1 MNNKCLFCDFY
12 KNKTKVIFENEKF
25 FAIFDD
31 FPVSAGH
38 ALVIPKKHIVSI
50 FDLSEDEWSYL
61 LPAIKEVK
69 KIIESKVEKKPDGYN
84 IGINEGETAGRTIH
98 HLHVQTIPRYLGD
111 VKNPTGGIR
120 CVIPGK
126 ADYTK

>member
-1 MNNKCLFCDFY
+1 MNTCSFCEIY
-12 KNKTKVIFENEKF
+12 KEKSKIIFENEKF

-31 FPVSAGH
+31 FPVSSGH

-69 KIIESKVEKKPDGYN
+69 KIIESKSEKKPDGYN
-84 IGINEGETAGRTIH
+84 VGNNDGEAAGRTVH
-98 HLHVQTIPRYLGD
+98 HLHIQMIPRYFGD
-111 VKNPTGGIR
+111 SKNPIGGIR
-120 CVIPGK
+120 CVISGK